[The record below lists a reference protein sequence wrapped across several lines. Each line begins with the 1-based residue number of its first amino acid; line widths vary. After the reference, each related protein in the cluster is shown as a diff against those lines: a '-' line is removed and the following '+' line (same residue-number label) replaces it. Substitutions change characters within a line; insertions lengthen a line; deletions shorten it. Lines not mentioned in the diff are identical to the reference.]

1 VIEAERTDDD
11 ERADGV
17 EREALMTGTGGT
29 GAGEDFTA
37 ESRGVGRSGKVVE
50 LGAGLGEGICL
61 RDSREALRSA
71 DAEGKGERSG
81 GAGLSIRLS
90 TARIS
95 IERDKRR
102 ICRPTTSHEL
112 KLCRR
117 YKSNW

>member
-1 VIEAERTDDD
+1 MIEAERTDDD

-17 EREALMTGTGGT
+17 ESDALMTGTGGT
-29 GAGEDFTA
+29 DIG
-37 ESRGVGRSGKVVE
+37 SRDVGRSGKVVE

-90 TARIS
+90 TSRIS
-95 IERDKRR
+95 IEE
-102 ICRPTTSHEL
+102 TSAEYVDL
-112 KLCRR
+112 RQVM
-117 YKSNW
+117 S